1 MTTPITLPRRRLR
14 WHRPSATCESGNTSL
29 DESLSLY
36 EEGIKLYRHCNELL
50 EEATLKINKFDKD
63 GKEIPFSIEEE

>member
-1 MTTPITLPRRRLR
+1 MNLSYEEAYKNLEDILLKL
-14 WHRPSATCESGNTSL
+14 ESGNTSL

-36 EEGIKLYRHCNELL
+36 EKGIKLYRHCNKLL

>member
-1 MTTPITLPRRRLR
+1 MNLSYEEAYKSLEDILLKL
-14 WHRPSATCESGNTSL
+14 ESGNTSL

-36 EEGIKLYRHCNELL
+36 EEGIKLYRHCNKLL
-50 EEATLKINKFDKD
+50 DEATLKINKFDKD

>member
-1 MTTPITLPRRRLR
+1 MNLSYEEAYKNLEDILLKL
-14 WHRPSATCESGNTSL
+14 ESGNTRL

-36 EEGIKLYRHCNELL
+36 EEGIKLYRHCNKSL

>member
-1 MTTPITLPRRRLR
+1 MNLSYEEAYKSLEDILLKL
-14 WHRPSATCESGNTSL
+14 ESGNTSL

-36 EEGIKLYRHCNELL
+36 EEGIRLYRHCNKLL

>member
-1 MTTPITLPRRRLR
+1 MNLSYEEAYKSLEDILLKL
-14 WHRPSATCESGNTSL
+14 ESGNTSL

-36 EEGIKLYRHCNELL
+36 EEGIKLYRHCNKLL
-50 EEATLKINKFDKD
+50 DEATLKINKFNKD

>member
-1 MTTPITLPRRRLR
+1 MNLSYEEAYKSLEDILLKL
-14 WHRPSATCESGNTSL
+14 ESGNTSL

-36 EEGIKLYRHCNELL
+36 EEGIKLYRHCNKLL

-63 GKEIPFSIEEE
+63 GKEIHFSIEEE

>member
-1 MTTPITLPRRRLR
+1 MNLSYEEAYKNLEDILLKL
-14 WHRPSATCESGNTSL
+14 ESGNTSL

-36 EEGIKLYRHCNELL
+36 EEGIKLYRHCNKLL
-50 EEATLKINKFDKD
+50 DEATLKINKFDKD

>member
-1 MTTPITLPRRRLR
+1 MNLSYEEAYKSLEDILLKL
-14 WHRPSATCESGNTSL
+14 ESGNISL

-36 EEGIKLYRHCNELL
+36 EEGIKLYRHCNKLL
-50 EEATLKINKFDKD
+50 DEATLKINKFNKD

>member
-1 MTTPITLPRRRLR
+1 MNLSYEEAYKGLEDILLKL
-14 WHRPSATCESGNTSL
+14 ESGNTSL

-36 EEGIKLYRHCNELL
+36 EEGIKLYRHCNKLL
-50 EEATLKINKFDKD
+50 DEATLKINKFNKD

>member
-1 MTTPITLPRRRLR
+1 MHVSYEEAYKNLEDILLKL
-14 WHRPSATCESGNTSL
+14 ESGNTSL

-36 EEGIKLYRHCNELL
+36 EEGIKLYRHCNKLL

>member
-1 MTTPITLPRRRLR
+1 MNLSYEEAYKNLEDILLKL
-14 WHRPSATCESGNTSL
+14 ESGNTSL

-36 EEGIKLYRHCNELL
+36 EEGIKLYRHCNKLL

>member
-1 MTTPITLPRRRLR
+1 MNLSYEEAYKNLEDILLKL
-14 WHRPSATCESGNTSL
+14 ESGNTSL

-36 EEGIKLYRHCNELL
+36 EEGIKLYRHCNKLL
-50 EEATLKINKFDKD
+50 DEATLKINKFNKD

>member
-1 MTTPITLPRRRLR
+1 MNLSYEEAYKNLEDILLKL
-14 WHRPSATCESGNTSL
+14 ESGNTSL

-36 EEGIKLYRHCNELL
+36 EEGIKLYRHCNKLL

-63 GKEIPFSIEEE
+63 GKEIPFSIEED

>member
-1 MTTPITLPRRRLR
+1 MNLSYEEAYKNLEDILLKL
-14 WHRPSATCESGNTSL
+14 ESGNTSL

-36 EEGIKLYRHCNELL
+36 EEGIRLYRHCNKLL

>member
-1 MTTPITLPRRRLR
+1 MNLSYEEAYKSLEDILLKL
-14 WHRPSATCESGNTSL
+14 ESGNTSL

-36 EEGIKLYRHCNELL
+36 EEGIKLYRHCNKLL

>member
-1 MTTPITLPRRRLR
+1 MNLSYEEAYKNLEDILLKL
-14 WHRPSATCESGNTSL
+14 ESGNTSL

-36 EEGIKLYRHCNELL
+36 EEGIKLYRHCNKLL
-50 EEATLKINKFDKD
+50 EEATLKINKFNKD